1 MVTTIEQ
8 GNVAA
13 GKKFLGS
20 VISTLRE
27 SLRNPNDLQAGNLDN
42 PTATA
47 LASFLVT
54 VIRTDGD
61 HLSQEDINAY
71 LKELCQNANTS
82 SEDQLIVKAAQIAF
96 DELNPE
102 NTTTLSPMDI
112 GAEASISGTGFI
124 LKQKEPPLEEQF
136 AAALSKRNMT
146 ANSL

>member
-1 MVTTIEQ
+1 MVATIEN
-8 GNVAA
+8 NVAA
-13 GKKFLGS
+13 GEKCLGS

-27 SLRNPNDLQAGNLDN
+27 SLRNPNDLQAGNLEN

-54 VIRTDGD
+54 VIQTDGD
-61 HLSQEDINAY
+61 HLSQDDINAY
-71 LKELCQNANTS
+71 LESLCQNANTS
-82 SEDQLIVKAAQIAF
+82 FENKLIAEAAQIAF

-124 LKQKEPPLEEQF
+124 LKQKEPSLEKEF
-136 AAALSKRNMT
+136 AAIQAQQQVTL
-146 ANSL
+146 